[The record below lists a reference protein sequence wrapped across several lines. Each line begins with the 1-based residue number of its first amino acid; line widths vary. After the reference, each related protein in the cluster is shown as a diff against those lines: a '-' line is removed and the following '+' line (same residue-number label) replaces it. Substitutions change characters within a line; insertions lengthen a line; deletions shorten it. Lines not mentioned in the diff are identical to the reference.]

1 MGDKELFELQ
11 QALESE
17 VEEAPWGTLISDKS
31 VFKRLLVA
39 SLLQWGQQFTGVNA
53 ILSYGPAIFADAGVQ
68 FTGDSLQDPL
78 IAQVIVNFS
87 MLVGVI
93 VAMFAIDVRG
103 RRVLLLAG
111 GAIMFVSLSVAA
123 ILGKMIYD
131 MGDDASMNDTKK
143 TYGLWLLVAVC
154 VYAFGFGPWGAIPW
168 VYPSEIFPMDVKEK
182 AGSVWVGQQWIAN
195 FLIAWLCIG
204 QVHSWHSWGTLA
216 FYAVCCGVVLVLVAF
231 FVPEIKGVRAE
242 DMESIF
248 GARRT
253 GPQERLAE
261 A

>member
-1 MGDKELFELQ
+1 MG
-11 QALESE
+11 
-17 VEEAPWGTLISDKS
+17 
-31 VFKRLLVA
+31 
-39 SLLQWGQQFTGVNA
+39 
-53 ILSYGPAIFADAGVQ
+53 
-68 FTGDSLQDPL
+68 
-78 IAQVIVNFS
+78 QVIVNFS
-87 MLVGVI
+87 MLVGGI
-93 VAMFAIDVRG
+93 VAMFAIDVWG

-143 TYGLWLLVAVC
+143 TYGLWLLVAVR
-154 VYAFGFGPWGAIPW
+154 
-168 VYPSEIFPMDVKEK
+168 
-182 AGSVWVGQQWIAN
+182 
-195 FLIAWLCIG
+195 
-204 QVHSWHSWGTLA
+204 T
-216 FYAVCCGVVLVLVAF
+216 
-231 FVPEIKGVRAE
+231 E